1 MDETIGETL
10 QKGIEAHKAGQ
21 IEDADHLYTAI
32 LNVQPEHPEANHN
45 MGVLTVNANKAQDAL
60 PFFKRALESD
70 PSISQHWLSYIDA
83 LIQLHQLADAQSV
96 LDQAKDLG
104 AKGDAFE
111 HFEQVLNAQYAAP
124 INASLDKSDQSQER
138 ANVLDSLKLDQALR
152 LAKKKVKEGAHEN
165 ANRVYLDILA
175 KYPKNKQAKEGIKSL
190 SGRLINKPSKAQ
202 EPTQDQQNELVNL
215 YQQGQFQ
222 QALDSAQKLLP
233 QFPNSLAL
241 YNIQGAANAG
251 LGQFDAAIENY
262 KQALKIK
269 PDYADS
275 HNNMGAALQNKND
288 FKAAIS
294 CYRQALKIKPD
305 YAEAYNNMGVAL
317 KDEGDL
323 ETALESYTKAIK
335 IRPDYAEA
343 YNNKGILLQDKGDV
357 SGAIE
362 SYKEALDINPGY
374 TEAYN
379 NMGSAFTSE
388 GKLEAA
394 LENYKI
400 ALEISPEHAETY
412 NNMGVALKTQGDL
425 EAALAN
431 FSKAI
436 KFRPDYAEAYTNL
449 GGTLHDKG
457 DLKPAIDSY
466 KKALKINPNYA
477 EAHYNLGK
485 LLLESN
491 HYEQAAHHFKL
502 SDFEKS
508 KHYLLRCLYL
518 QDKRSLFYDHL
529 DDLIDQGE
537 IHPMIGSLS
546 CRAELN
552 YGIER
557 PNLFCKNPLNYVS
570 KIDLSD
576 QYDFGKIFVKTS
588 RIILNDNRILKK
600 RQELLTNGMQ
610 TAGNIFSLEPN
621 LTKDIENTIRLEID
635 KYQTNYRD
643 SKEGLITHWPRDYS
657 LFGWLVSMT
666 SGGQLQPH
674 MHESGWISGSI
685 YINVPEKSKVD
696 SGNLVVCIEKQQLAG
711 AHKGQEKSID
721 VVTGSLCLFPA
732 SLLHYTIPFESNE
745 ERIVLAFDVVPK

>member
-1 MDETIGETL
+1 
-10 QKGIEAHKAGQ
+10 
-21 IEDADHLYTAI
+21 
-32 LNVQPEHPEANHN
+32 
-45 MGVLTVNANKAQDAL
+45 
-60 PFFKRALESD
+60 
-70 PSISQHWLSYIDA
+70 
-83 LIQLHQLADAQSV
+83 
-96 LDQAKDLG
+96 
-104 AKGDAFE
+104 
-111 HFEQVLNAQYAAP
+111 
-124 INASLDKSDQSQER
+124 
-138 ANVLDSLKLDQALR
+138 
-152 LAKKKVKEGAHEN
+152 
-165 ANRVYLDILA
+165 
-175 KYPKNKQAKEGIKSL
+175 
-190 SGRLINKPSKAQ
+190 
-202 EPTQDQQNELVNL
+202 
-215 YQQGQFQ
+215 
-222 QALDSAQKLLP
+222 
-233 QFPNSLAL
+233 
-241 YNIQGAANAG
+241 
-251 LGQFDAAIENY
+251 
-262 KQALKIK
+262 
-269 PDYADS
+269 
-275 HNNMGAALQNKND
+275 
-288 FKAAIS
+288 
-294 CYRQALKIKPD
+294 
-305 YAEAYNNMGVAL
+305 MGVAL

-343 YNNKGILLQDKGDV
+343 YNNKGILLQDKGDLN
-357 SGAIE
+357 GAIE
-362 SYKEALDINPGY
+362 SYKKALNINPNY
-374 TEAYN
+374 AEAYN
-379 NMGSAFTSE
+379 NMGSAFNSE

-394 LENYKI
+394 IENYKK
-400 ALEISPEHAETY
+400 ALKISPEHAETHF
-412 NNMGVALKTQGDL
+412 NMGSALQDKGDL
-425 EAALAN
+425 SAALDSYEKALAFKAN
-431 FSKAI
+431 F
-436 KFRPDYAEAYTNL
+436 AEAYNNI
-449 GGTLHDKG
+449 GAACHDKG

-466 KKALKINPNYA
+466 KEALKINPNYA

-485 LLLESN
+485 LLLESH

-696 SGNLVVCIEKQQLAG
+696 SGNLVVCIEEQQLAG